1 MGEAKRKR
9 DDHTD
14 LGVQDN
20 CRSKVRRKILRSPEK
35 LNSPATNSGCSSSN
49 GSENR
54 SVVDLEDI
62 HTFENSSYRER
73 RERTPSSESNN
84 METTTKT
91 EEEDSLHKS
100 VPVKMPTEL
109 ELEEFFTEAESTCLD
124 LFVV

>member
-54 SVVDLEDI
+54 SVVDLEVI
-62 HTFENSSYRER
+62 HTFENSSYRESFR
-73 RERTPSSESNN
+73 RERTPSSRGGG
-84 METTTKT
+84 T
-91 EEEDSLHKS
+91 
-100 VPVKMPTEL
+100 
-109 ELEEFFTEAESTCLD
+109 
-124 LFVV
+124 